1 MSAKKQKFACED
13 ADKRRALVTTNTMP
27 RYESVDDIPS
37 RFGEF
42 GGRYIPETL
51 VQAHEELEEIYVK
64 ASQDPEFQLELEH
77 LGRDYIGRPTPL
89 YFCENLTKKCG
100 GARIWLKREDLA
112 HTGAHKIN
120 NALAQGLLAK
130 RIGKQRII
138 AETGAGQHG
147 VATATACALLG
158 LNCVVYMG
166 EEDMRRQA
174 LNVFKMRMLGAEV
187 RGVSSG
193 TKTLKDAIN
202 EAMRDW
208 VTNVT
213 TTHYIVGS
221 AIGPHP
227 FPTIVR
233 DFQSVIGRETRRQF
247 LEREGKLP
255 DLVVACV
262 GGGSNAIGM
271 FHPFKDDLSVELCG
285 VEAGGAGLS
294 SDKHCATLSQGRPG
308 VLHGTRSFLLQDAD
322 GQVRETHSISAG
334 LDYPGVGPEH
344 AYFKVTGRVNY
355 VSCDDPDAL
364 KGMRLLSA
372 YEGIIPALE
381 SSHAVWVACERA
393 KTMPKDKNIVINLSG
408 RGDKDMYQVA
418 EMMGADLSK
427 TDAAFRA
434 AELFK
439 DAQ

>member
-1 MSAKKQKFACED
+1 MKKQRFACED
-13 ADKRRALVTTNTMP
+13 DDPRRSLITTNTMP

-51 VQAHEELEEIYVK
+51 VQAHEQLEEIYIT
-64 ASQDPEFQLELEH
+64 ASKDPLFQIELEK
-77 LGRDYIGRPTPL
+77 LGRDYVGRPTPL
-89 YFCENLTKKCG
+89 YFCENLTKKFG

-120 NALAQGLLAK
+120 NALGQGLLAK

-158 LNCVVYMG
+158 LQCCVYMG

-174 LNVFKMRMLGAEV
+174 LNVFKMRMMGAEV

-208 VTNVT
+208 VTNVND
-213 TTHYIVGS
+213 THYIVGS

-233 DFQSVIGRETRRQF
+233 DFQSVMGRETRRQF
-247 LEREGKLP
+247 QERTGKLP
-255 DLVVACV
+255 DLVIACV

-271 FHPFKDDLSVELCG
+271 FHPFKDDLSVELLG
-285 VEAGGAGLS
+285 VEAGGSGVT
-294 SDKHCATLSQGRPG
+294 SDKHCATLSLGRPG
-308 VLHGTRSFLLQDAD
+308 VLHGTRSFLLQDGD
-322 GQVRETHSISAG
+322 GQVKETHSISAG

-344 AYFKVTGRVNY
+344 AFFKVSGRINY
-355 VSCDDPDAL
+355 ISCNDDEAL
-364 KGMRLLSA
+364 KSMRLLSA
-372 YEGIIPALE
+372 TEGIIPALE
-381 SSHAVWVACERA
+381 SSHAVWAACERA
-393 KTMPKDKNIVINLSG
+393 KTMGKDKDIVINLSG

-427 TDAAFRA
+427 SDAAFRA
-434 AELFK
+434 AALFK
-439 DAQ
+439 EDK